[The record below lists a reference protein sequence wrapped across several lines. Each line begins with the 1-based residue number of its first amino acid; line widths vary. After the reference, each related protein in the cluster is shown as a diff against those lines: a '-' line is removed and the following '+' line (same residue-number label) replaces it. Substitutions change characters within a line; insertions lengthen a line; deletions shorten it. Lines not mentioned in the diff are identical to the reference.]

1 MKIRKAVFPVA
12 GFGTRMLPAT
22 KAIPK
27 EMITLVDK
35 PLIQYAVEE
44 AVEAGIEEIIFITG
58 RFKRAIEDHFD
69 KSIELELALKESN
82 KEKEYEIL
90 TKISEMCDFI
100 TVRQKE
106 QKGLGHAIY
115 CARDVLGKD
124 PFVVILP
131 DDIVYYK
138 ESVTSQLI
146 KKFEEVKAPVLA
158 IQEVPES
165 ETYKYGIVDIKDRL
179 DEKTYLLKS
188 MVEKPKNNPPSNLA
202 IIGRYVLTYEVLEA
216 IRDCGTTTG
225 EIQLTDAIRT
235 VTEKS
240 GSYGYMY
247 EGVRFDCGNK
257 LGYLQATVHFA
268 LHRSDLRDG
277 FKNIIKQYTHYMRE
291 L

>member
-22 KAIPK
+22 KSIPK

-69 KSIELELALKESN
+69 KSIELEMALKESN
-82 KEKEYEIL
+82 KDKEYEIL

-131 DDIVYYK
+131 DDIIYYR
-138 ESVTSQLI
+138 ESVTGQLI
-146 KKFEEVKAPVLA
+146 KKFEEVESPVLA
-158 IQEVPES
+158 ITEVPLN
-165 ETYKYGIVDIKDRL
+165 ETNKYGIVDVK
-179 DEKTYLLKS
+179 EKIDSRTFSLKG
-188 MVEKPKNNPPSNLA
+188 MVEKPKNNPPSNFA
-202 IIGRYVLTYEVLEA
+202 IIGRYVLTYDVLKSIE
-216 IRDCGTTTG
+216 DCGTTHG
-225 EIQLTDAIRT
+225 EIQLTDAIRR
-235 VTEKS
+235 VTESS
-240 GSYGYMY
+240 GSYGYLY
-247 EGVRFDCGNK
+247 DGVRFDCGNK
-257 LGYLQATVHFA
+257 LGYLDATLHFA
-268 LHRSDLRDG
+268 MNREDL
-277 FKNIIKQYTHYMRE
+277 KNDFCKIIKKYC
-291 L
+291 

>member
-69 KSIELELALKESN
+69 KSIELEIALRESKKER
-82 KEKEYEIL
+82 EYEIL
-90 TKISEMCDFI
+90 SKISDMCDFI

-115 CARDVLGKD
+115 CARDVLGQD

-131 DDIVYYK
+131 DDIISYK
-138 ESVTSQLI
+138 ESVTGQLI
-146 KKFEEVKAPVLA
+146 KKFEEVQSPVLA
-158 IQEVPES
+158 ITEVPTT
-165 ETYKYGIVDIKDRL
+165 ETHKYGIVEIEEKIDDRFF
-179 DEKTYLLKS
+179 KLKG
-188 MVEKPKNNPPSNLA
+188 MVEKPKSNPPSNYA
-202 IIGRYVLTYEVLEA
+202 IIGRYVLTYDVLKA
-216 IRDCGTTTG
+216 IGECDMNLG
-225 EIQLTDAIRT
+225 EIQLTDAIMK
-235 VTEKS
+235 VTKQK
-240 GSYGYMY
+240 GSYGYIY
-247 EGVRFDCGNK
+247 DGLRFDCGNK
-257 LGYLQATVHFA
+257 LGYLDATLHFA
-268 LHRSDLRDG
+268 LNREDLKDE
-277 FKNIIKQYTHYMRE
+277 FLKILKKYC
-291 L
+291 

>member
-69 KSIELELALKESN
+69 KSIELEIALKESK

-90 TKISEMCDFI
+90 SKISEMCDFI

-131 DDIVYYK
+131 DDIISYK
-138 ESVTSQLI
+138 ESVTGQLI
-146 KKFEEVKAPVLA
+146 KKFEEFGSPVLA
-158 IQEVPES
+158 ITEVPAE
-165 ETYKYGIVDIKDRL
+165 ETYKYGIVDIEKKM
-179 DEKTYLLKS
+179 DERTFKLKG
-188 MVEKPKNNPPSNLA
+188 MVEKPKSNPPSNYA
-202 IIGRYVLTYEVLEA
+202 IIGRYVLTYDVLKA
-216 IRDCGTTTG
+216 IEECDTNQG
-225 EIQLTDAIRT
+225 EIQLTDAIRK
-235 VTEKS
+235 VTKDQS
-240 GSYGYMY
+240 SYGYLY
-247 EGVRFDCGNK
+247 DGLRFDCGNK
-257 LGYLQATVHFA
+257 IGYLDATIHFA
-268 LHRSDLRDG
+268 LNRDDLKDD
-277 FKNIIKQYTHYMRE
+277 FTKILKKYC
-291 L
+291 

>member
-44 AVEAGIEEIIFITG
+44 AVEAGVEEIIFITG

-69 KSIELELALKESN
+69 KSIELEIALKESK

-90 TKISEMCDFI
+90 SRISEMCDFI

-115 CARDVLGKD
+115 CARDVLGQD

-131 DDIVYYK
+131 DDIISYK
-138 ESVTSQLI
+138 ESVTGQLI
-146 KKFEEVKAPVLA
+146 KKFEEVQSPVLA
-158 IQEVPES
+158 ITEVPLS
-165 ETYKYGIVDIKDRL
+165 ETHKYGIVEV
-179 DEKTYLLKS
+179 DEKIDERFFRLKG
-188 MVEKPKNNPPSNLA
+188 MVEKPKSNPPSNYA
-202 IIGRYVLTYEVLEA
+202 IIGRYVLTYDVLKA
-216 IRDCGTTTG
+216 IGECDMNLG
-225 EIQLTDAIRT
+225 EIQLTDAIMK
-235 VTEKS
+235 VTKQR
-240 GSYGYMY
+240 GSYGYIY
-247 EGVRFDCGNK
+247 EGIRFDCGNK
-257 LGYLQATVHFA
+257 LGYLDATLHFA
-268 LHRSDLRDG
+268 LNREDLRDE
-277 FKNIIKQYTHYMRE
+277 FTKILKKYC
-291 L
+291 

>member
-44 AVEAGIEEIIFITG
+44 AVEAGVEEIIFITG

-69 KSIELELALKESN
+69 KSIELEFALKEAK

-90 TKISEMCDFI
+90 SKISDMCDFI

-131 DDIVYYK
+131 DDIISYK
-138 ESVTSQLI
+138 ESVTKQLI
-146 KKFEEVKAPVLA
+146 KKFDEVQSPVLA
-158 IQEVPES
+158 ITDVPHN
-165 ETYKYGIVDIKDRL
+165 ETHKYGIVDVEKMIDDRFF
-179 DEKTYLLKS
+179 KLKG
-188 MVEKPKNNPPSNLA
+188 MVEKPKTNPPSNYA
-202 IIGRYVLTYEVLEA
+202 IIGRYVLTYDVLEA
-216 IRDCGTTTG
+216 IAECDMNLG
-225 EIQLTDAIRT
+225 EIQLTDAIMK
-235 VTEKS
+235 VTKQK
-240 GSYGYMY
+240 GSYGYIY
-247 EGVRFDCGNK
+247 DGTRFDCGNK
-257 LGYLQATVHFA
+257 LGYLEATIHFA
-268 LHRSDLRDG
+268 LNRDDLKDG
-277 FKNIIKQYTHYMRE
+277 FIKILKKYC
-291 L
+291 

>member
-44 AVEAGIEEIIFITG
+44 AVEAGVDEIIFITG

-69 KSIELELALKESN
+69 KSIELEIALKESK

-90 TKISEMCDFI
+90 SRISEMCDFI

-115 CARDVLGKD
+115 CARDVLGKE

-131 DDIVYYK
+131 DDIISYK
-138 ESVTSQLI
+138 ESVTRQLI
-146 KKFEEVKAPVLA
+146 KKFEVVGSPVLA
-158 IQEVPES
+158 ITEVPAE
-165 ETYKYGIVDIKDRL
+165 ETYKYGIVDIDKKIDDRTF
-179 DEKTYLLKS
+179 KLKG
-188 MVEKPKNNPPSNLA
+188 MVEKPKSNPPSNYA
-202 IIGRYVLTYEVLEA
+202 IIGRYVLTYDVLKA
-216 IRDCGTTTG
+216 IEECDANLG
-225 EIQLTDAIRT
+225 EIQLTDAIRK
-235 VTEKS
+235 VTKEQS
-240 GSYGYMY
+240 SYGYLY
-247 EGVRFDCGNK
+247 DGLRFDCGNK
-257 LGYLQATVHFA
+257 IGYLDATIHFA
-268 LHRSDLRDG
+268 LNRDDLKDD
-277 FKNIIKQYTHYMRE
+277 FTKILKKYC
-291 L
+291 

>member
-22 KAIPK
+22 KSIPK

-69 KSIELELALKESN
+69 RSIELEIALKES
-82 KEKEYEIL
+82 KKDKEYEIL
-90 TKISEMCDFI
+90 SRISEMCDFI

-115 CARDVLGKD
+115 CARDVLGTD

-131 DDIVYYK
+131 DDIIHYK
-138 ESVTSQLI
+138 ESVTGQLI
-146 KKFEEVKAPVLA
+146 KKFEEVDLPVIA
-158 IQEVPES
+158 ITEVPMG
-165 ETYKYGIVDIKDRL
+165 ETHKYGIVSVEKQL
-179 DEKTYLLKS
+179 DERTYLLKD
-188 MVEKPKNNPPSNLA
+188 MVEKPKANPPSNLA
-202 IIGRYVLTYEVLEA
+202 IIGRYVLTYDVLQSITE
-216 IRDCGTTTG
+216 CGINGG
-225 EIQLTDAIRT
+225 EIQLTDAIKK
-235 VTEKS
+235 VTQTK

-247 EGVRFDCGNK
+247 DGLRFDCGNK
-257 LGYLQATVHFA
+257 LGYLDATLHFA
-268 LHRSDLRDG
+268 LNRDDLKDDFRTILN
-277 FKNIIKQYTHYMRE
+277 KYC
-291 L
+291 

>member
-44 AVEAGIEEIIFITG
+44 AVEAGVEEIIFITG

-69 KSIELELALKESN
+69 KSIELEIALKESK

-90 TKISEMCDFI
+90 SKISEMCDFI

-131 DDIVYYK
+131 DDIISYK
-138 ESVTSQLI
+138 ESVTGQLI
-146 KKFEEVKAPVLA
+146 KKFEEFGSPVLA
-158 IQEVPES
+158 ITEVPAE
-165 ETYKYGIVDIKDRL
+165 ETYKYGIVDIEKKM
-179 DEKTYLLKS
+179 DERTFKLKG
-188 MVEKPKNNPPSNLA
+188 MVEKPKSNPPSNYA
-202 IIGRYVLTYEVLEA
+202 IIGRYVLTYDVLKA
-216 IRDCGTTTG
+216 IEECDTNQG
-225 EIQLTDAIRT
+225 EIQLTDAIRK
-235 VTEKS
+235 VTKDQS
-240 GSYGYMY
+240 SYGYLY
-247 EGVRFDCGNK
+247 DGLRFDCGNK
-257 LGYLQATVHFA
+257 IGYLDATIHFA
-268 LHRSDLRDG
+268 LNRDDLKDD
-277 FKNIIKQYTHYMRE
+277 FTKILKKYC
-291 L
+291 